1 MRESLRLVVVLTL
14 VCLIAA
20 LALAG
25 VDRLTKEPRLEQKR
39 LARLR
44 AIRAVLPP
52 FDNDPLK
59 DKKEIER
66 ITFYIGKKEGEIIGV
81 AFSSKGE
88 GYSGFITIMMG
99 VNPEDN
105 SITGIEI
112 LEHMETP
119 GLGANIEKGE
129 FKNQFK
135 EKSLANSKLVDGK
148 LAVKK
153 NKGDIEALTGATISS
168 RGVTEAVDKG
178 LKVFLKYKEEI
189 LGEKKPEVT
198 DG

>member
-1 MRESLRLVVVLTL
+1 
-14 VCLIAA
+14 
-20 LALAG
+20 
-25 VDRLTKEPRLEQKR
+25 
-39 LARLR
+39 
-44 AIRAVLPP
+44 
-52 FDNDPLK
+52 
-59 DKKEIER
+59 
-66 ITFYIGKKEGEIIGV
+66 
-81 AFSSKGE
+81 
-88 GYSGFITIMMG
+88 IMMG

>member
-88 GYSGFITIMMG
+88 G
-99 VNPEDN
+99 
-105 SITGIEI
+105 
-112 LEHMETP
+112 
-119 GLGANIEKGE
+119 
-129 FKNQFK
+129 
-135 EKSLANSKLVDGK
+135 
-148 LAVKK
+148 
-153 NKGDIEALTGATISS
+153 
-168 RGVTEAVDKG
+168 
-178 LKVFLKYKEEI
+178 
-189 LGEKKPEVT
+189 
-198 DG
+198 

>member
-1 MRESLRLVVVLTL
+1 MKESARLIVVLTL

-25 VDRLTKEPRLEQKR
+25 VDRLTKEPRLVQKR

-44 AIRAVLPP
+44 AIKSVLPS

-59 DKKEIER
+59 DKKETEE
-66 ITFYIGKKEGEIIGV
+66 ITFYLGKKEGEIIGV

-99 VNPEDN
+99 VSPKDD

-119 GLGANIEKGE
+119 GLGANIEKE
-129 FKNQFK
+129 KFKNQFT

-153 NKGDIEALTGATISS
+153 DKGDIDALTGATISS

-178 LKVFLKYKEEI
+178 LKDFLEHKEEI
-189 LGEKKPEVT
+189 LKEE
-198 DG
+198 

>member
-1 MRESLRLVVVLTL
+1 MKESLRLVVVLTL

-39 LARLR
+39 LAHLK
-44 AIRAVLPP
+44 AIKSVLPL
-52 FDNDPLK
+52 FNNDPLK
-59 DKKEIER
+59 DKKKIEE
-66 ITFYIGKKEGEIIGV
+66 ITFYLGKKEGEIIGV

-99 VNPEDN
+99 VSPKDD

-119 GLGANIEKGE
+119 GLGANIEKEE
-129 FKNQFK
+129 FKNQFT
-135 EKSLANSKLVDGK
+135 EKSLANSKLVDGR

-153 NKGDIEALTGATISS
+153 DKGDIAALTGATISS

-178 LKVFLKYKEEI
+178 LKVFLKHKEEI
-189 LGEKKPEVT
+189 LKEE
-198 DG
+198 

>member
-1 MRESLRLVVVLTL
+1 MKESLRLVVVLTL

-25 VDRLTKEPRLEQKR
+25 VDRITKEPRLEQKR
-39 LARLR
+39 LAHLK
-44 AIRAVLPP
+44 AIKSVLPP
-52 FDNDPLK
+52 LDNDPLK
-59 DKKEIER
+59 DKREIEGM
-66 ITFYIGKKEGEIIGV
+66 TFYLGKREGEIIGV

-88 GYSGFITIMMG
+88 GYSGFITIIMG
-99 VNPEDN
+99 VNPEDA

-112 LEHMETP
+112 LEHSETP
-119 GLGANIEKGE
+119 GLGANIEKEE

-153 NKGDIEALTGATISS
+153 DKGDIDTLTGATVSS

-178 LKVFLKYKEEI
+178 LKIFLKYKEQI
-189 LGEKKPEVT
+189 LGEK
-198 DG
+198 

>member
-1 MRESLRLVVVLTL
+1 MKESAKLVVVLTL

-39 LARLR
+39 LAHLK
-44 AIRAVLPP
+44 AIKSVLPP
-52 FDNDPLK
+52 FDNDPMK
-59 DKKEIER
+59 DKREIEG
-66 ITFYIGKKEGEIIGV
+66 ITFYLGKKEGEITGV

-99 VNPEDN
+99 VNPEDD

-119 GLGANIEKGE
+119 GLGANIEKEE

-135 EKSLANSKLVDGK
+135 EKSLANSKLVDGR

-153 NKGDIEALTGATISS
+153 DKGDIDALTGATISS
-168 RGVTEAVDKG
+168 RGVTEAVDKE
-178 LKVFLKYKEEI
+178 LKIFLKYKEQI
-189 LGEKKPEVT
+189 LSDE
-198 DG
+198 

>member
-1 MRESLRLVVVLTL
+1 MVVVLTL
-14 VCLIAA
+14 ICLIAA

-25 VDRLTKEPRLEQKR
+25 VDRFTTEPQLEEKR

-44 AIRAVLPP
+44 AIKSVLPH

-59 DKKEIER
+59 NKKELEA
-66 ITFYIGKKEGEIIGV
+66 ITFYLAKKAGEITGV

-99 VNPEDN
+99 VNPEDD

-112 LEHMETP
+112 LEHLETP
-119 GLGANIEKGE
+119 GLGANIEEEE
-129 FKNQFK
+129 FRNQFK
-135 EKSLANSKLVDGK
+135 RKSSANSKLVDGR
-148 LAVKK
+148 LAVNKD
-153 NKGDIEALTGATISS
+153 KGDIDALTGATISS

-178 LKVFLKYKEEI
+178 LKIFLEYKEQI
-189 LGEKKPEVT
+189 LSK
-198 DG
+198 

>member
-39 LARLR
+39 LAQLK
-44 AIRAVLPP
+44 AIKSVLPL

-59 DKKEIER
+59 DKKETEE
-66 ITFYIGKKEGEIIGV
+66 ITFYLGKKEGKIIGV

-99 VNPEDN
+99 VNPEDD

-112 LEHMETP
+112 LAHMETP
-119 GLGANIEKGE
+119 GLGANIEKEE

-135 EKSLANSKLVDGK
+135 EKSLANSKLVNGR

-153 NKGDIEALTGATISS
+153 DKGDIDALTGATISS
-168 RGVTEAVDKG
+168 RGATEAVDKG
-178 LKVFLKYKEEI
+178 LKIFLKHKEEI
-189 LGEKKPEVT
+189 LKEE
-198 DG
+198 

>member
-1 MRESLRLVVVLTL
+1 MKESAKLVVVLTL

-39 LARLR
+39 LAHLK
-44 AIRAVLPP
+44 AIKSVLPL

-59 DKKEIER
+59 DKKETEE
-66 ITFYIGKKEGEIIGV
+66 ITFYLGKKEGEIIGV

-88 GYSGFITIMMG
+88 GYSGSITIMIG
-99 VNPEDN
+99 VNPKDD

-119 GLGANIEKGE
+119 GLGANIEKKE
-129 FKNQFK
+129 FKNQFA
-135 EKSLANSKLVDGK
+135 EKSLANSKLVDGE

-153 NKGDIEALTGATISS
+153 DKGDIDALTGATISS

-178 LKVFLKYKEEI
+178 LKLFLKHKEQI
-189 LGEKKPEVT
+189 LSKK
-198 DG
+198 

>member
-66 ITFYIGKKEGEIIGV
+66 ITFYLGKKEGEIIGV

>member
-1 MRESLRLVVVLTL
+1 MRESLRLVIVLTL

-25 VDRLTKEPRLEQKR
+25 VDRITKEPRLEQKR
-39 LARLR
+39 LAHLK
-44 AIRAVLPP
+44 AIKSVLPL
-52 FDNDPLK
+52 FNNDPLK
-59 DKKEIER
+59 DRKEIGG
-66 ITFYIGKKEGEIIGV
+66 ITFYLGKKEGEIIGV

-99 VNPEDN
+99 MNPEDD

-119 GLGANIEKGE
+119 GLGANIEKEE
-129 FKNQFK
+129 FKNQFT
-135 EKSLANSKLVDGK
+135 EKSLANSKLVDER

-153 NKGDIEALTGATISS
+153 DRGDIDALTGATISS

-178 LKVFLKYKEEI
+178 LKIFLKYKEQI
-189 LGEKKPEVT
+189 LGEE
-198 DG
+198 

>member
-1 MRESLRLVVVLTL
+1 MRESSRLVIVLTL

-39 LARLR
+39 LAHLK

-52 FDNDPLK
+52 LDNDLLK
-59 DKKEIER
+59 DKKEIEGV
-66 ITFYIGKKEGEIIGV
+66 TFYLGKKEGEITGV

-99 VNPEDN
+99 VRPEDD

-112 LEHMETP
+112 LEHIETP
-119 GLGANIEKGE
+119 GLGANIEKEE

-135 EKSLANSKLVDGK
+135 EKSLANSKLVEGR
-148 LAVKK
+148 LAVKRDR
-153 NKGDIEALTGATISS
+153 GDIDALTGATISS
-168 RGVTEAVDKG
+168 RGVTEAVDEG
-178 LKVFLKYKEEI
+178 LKIFLKYKKQI
-189 LGEKKPEVT
+189 LVE
-198 DG
+198 

>member
-25 VDRLTKEPRLEQKR
+25 VDRITKGPRLEQKR
-39 LARLR
+39 LAHLK
-44 AIRAVLPP
+44 AIKSVLPP

-59 DKKEIER
+59 DKKEIEGMAFYLGKR
-66 ITFYIGKKEGEIIGV
+66 EGAITGV

-88 GYSGFITIMMG
+88 GYSGFITIIMG
-99 VNPEDN
+99 VSPRDD

-112 LEHMETP
+112 LEHSETP
-119 GLGANIEKGE
+119 GLGANIEKEE

-135 EKSLANSKLVDGK
+135 EKSLANSKLVAGK

-153 NKGDIEALTGATISS
+153 DKGDITALTGATISS

-178 LKVFLKYKEEI
+178 LKVFLKYKEQI
-189 LGEKKPEVT
+189 LGEK
-198 DG
+198 

>member
-1 MRESLRLVVVLTL
+1 MKESLRLVVVLTL

-39 LARLR
+39 LAHLK
-44 AIRAVLPP
+44 AIKSVLPL
-52 FDNDPLK
+52 FNNDPLK
-59 DKKEIER
+59 DKKEIEG
-66 ITFYIGKKEGEIIGV
+66 ITFYLGKKAGEIIGV

-99 VNPEDN
+99 VSPEDD

-119 GLGANIEKGE
+119 GLGANIEKEE
-129 FKNQFK
+129 FKNQFT
-135 EKSLANSKLVDGK
+135 EKSLANSKLVDGR
-148 LAVKK
+148 LGVKK
-153 NKGDIEALTGATISS
+153 DKGDIDALTGATISS

-178 LKVFLKYKEEI
+178 LKDFLKHKEEI
-189 LGEKKPEVT
+189 IKEE
-198 DG
+198 